1 MGSCCAMAARKVFPR
16 RTLAHAIRRR
26 LFQLKAR
33 PYLSA
38 CQHLLQGGA
47 GEFARTFLARPELLG
62 AIEWPYIHKDW
73 GPARRMQAIW
83 EHYDLIEAHTWLHV
97 PIDSRLVI
105 ADLSNVR
112 PGLTLQLERPQWF
125 IREGEL
131 TMSLFQDT
139 TRLYSVCLALGKRDG
154 EVVAYVGGIQGR
166 NIEAVKAQYAELTK
180 ALHGAR
186 PRDFLLVAAGMLCA
200 EVGGTQLLGVCDA
213 NRHHRHRYFNGH
225 LDGDRAS
232 SDYDEIWSDRGGQ
245 PTADGFMAMKVPFE
259 YRPLDEVSSKKRA
272 MYRRRYELFDQV
284 ATAITATAMR
294 AQDPSFGLGD
304 QLLLVGATF

>member
-1 MGSCCAMAARKVFPR
+1 MSACCTKAARKVFPR

-38 CQHLLQGGA
+38 CQHLLEGG
-47 GEFARTFLARPELLG
+47 GEEFARTLLVRPELLG
-62 AIEWPYIHKDW
+62 VIEWPYIHKGW
-73 GPARRMQAIW
+73 GAARRMQAIW
-83 EHYDLIEAHTWLHV
+83 AHYDLIEAHPWLHV
-97 PIDSRLVI
+97 PIESRLLMV
-105 ADLSNVR
+105 DLSNVR

-131 TMSLFQDT
+131 TLSLFQDT
-139 TRLYSVCLALGKRDG
+139 TRLYSVCLTLGKREG

-166 NIEAVKAQYAELTK
+166 NIDAVKEQYADLTK
-180 ALHGAR
+180 VLHGAR
-186 PRDFLLVAAGMLCA
+186 PRDFLLVAAGLLCA
-200 EVGGTQLLGVCDA
+200 QVGVTQLLGVCDA
-213 NRHHRHRYFNGH
+213 NRHHRHRYFQGH

-245 PTADGFMAMKVPFE
+245 PTEDGFMAMKVPFE

-272 MYRRRYELFDQV
+272 MYRRRYELLDQV
-284 ATAITATAMR
+284 ANSITATATQ
-294 AQDPSFGLGD
+294 AQDACFGPG
-304 QLLLVGATF
+304 QQPLLVGATF